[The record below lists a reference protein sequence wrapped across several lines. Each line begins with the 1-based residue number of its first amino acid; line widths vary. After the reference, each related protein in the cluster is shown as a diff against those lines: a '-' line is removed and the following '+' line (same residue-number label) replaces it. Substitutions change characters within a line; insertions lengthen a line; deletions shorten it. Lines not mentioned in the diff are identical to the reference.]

1 MLDEYYLY
9 RGCSPDGLP
18 TRKRLEEIGLQ
29 DIAADLAAHNLL
41 AVQECPSIL
50 ELLKDSDDVRG

>member
-9 RGCSPDGLP
+9 RGCSADGLP

-29 DIAADLAAHNLL
+29 DIAADLAGNKIL
-41 AVQECPSIL
+41 AQQECPSVT
-50 ELLKDSDDVRG
+50 ELLKDSSDVKG